1 LVAVKV
7 AVIGATGDVA
17 SALAAKASTSTIPIV
32 FTIGADPVKVGLVAS
47 YNHPGGNMTG
57 ISAITSQIGTK
68 RIEVLHQLA
77 PRSKVALLMNPNNPS
92 AAMEQ
97 HDATAAATILGQKSL
112 VLNVTSEDDFPAAFD
127 TFAREGA
134 DAMFV
139 ATDPMLLSQ
148 REAIAAFAV
157 KQRVPVIHFERQF
170 PLVGGLISYGTS
182 IGGMYRQ
189 AGVYSGQILKGAKP
203 AEMPVMQPTKF
214 ELVINLKAAKAL
226 GIDVSQNLLA
236 IADEVIE

>member
-1 LVAVKV
+1 
-7 AVIGATGDVA
+7 
-17 SALAAKASTSTIPIV
+17 
-32 FTIGADPVKVGLVAS
+32 
-47 YNHPGGNMTG
+47 
-57 ISAITSQIGTK
+57 
-68 RIEVLHQLA
+68 
-77 PRSKVALLMNPNNPS
+77 
-92 AAMEQ
+92 
-97 HDATAAATILGQKSL
+97 

-182 IGGMYRQ
+182 ISGMYRQ